1 MNLTRNNSSAESV
14 YVGENN
20 LDESL
25 GIDTQDGPQQAD
37 HWPITEVA
45 VSEWFHLASLPVHLL
60 YSHCCTNSFVL
71 LPAGHE
77 RRRE

>member
-1 MNLTRNNSSAESV
+1 MNLTRSNSSAESV

-37 HWPITEVA
+37 NWPITEVA
-45 VSEWFHLASLPVHLL
+45 V
-60 YSHCCTNSFVL
+60 
-71 LPAGHE
+71 
-77 RRRE
+77 RI